1 LQDDYQK
8 FLSYKKDE
16 LEKLDEAKEELHN
29 RNIQLGTGIIDNE
42 ETKIPSDI
50 IELDIGGTHKL
61 ATARATLTKFPSSA
75 LGCMFSGK
83 HKLNK
88 HNGRIF
94 IDRDGDPFISVITYL
109 RSGKVPVFNSKTDEI
124 KF

>member
-1 LQDDYQK
+1 M
-8 FLSYKKDE
+8 SYKKDE